1 MKSDLFFMNHV
12 PRIISGKSVLLFAF
26 GKLRFHPFEFF
37 YNFSHNSHQIDKI
50 ARFAC
55 VIIPFMKKYI
65 SCAIAVLLWL
75 FALLS
80 PVQQTA
86 VFAAS
91 NIPSV
96 PELSV
101 GGYAC
106 ILSNSAYFY
115 TEPDEKSGLFLLPE
129 TYFVKIVELGEPYT
143 KIEYLYDDTKV
154 KKLTGYA
161 KSEQLTAVDFVP
173 KRPYYYCL
181 FNVHY
186 RLDGSIAGDTFLD
199 EITVT
204 CTYYGDYTVGSKTYC
219 YVLQGEEFGYVPKP
233 ADLTI
238 EKSTEYA
245 DNYTPPSTTPTPD
258 ENSNQA
264 QPAQIAIL
272 IALCLL
278 VPILAALILKPPRRP
293 PYEPEL

>member
-1 MKSDLFFMNHV
+1 
-12 PRIISGKSVLLFAF
+12 
-26 GKLRFHPFEFF
+26 
-37 YNFSHNSHQIDKI
+37 
-50 ARFAC
+50 
-55 VIIPFMKKYI
+55 MKKYI
-65 SCAIAVLLWL
+65 SWAIAVLLWL

-80 PVQQTA
+80 PVQQTV
-86 VFAAS
+86 VFATP
-91 NIPSV
+91 NIPSA
-96 PELSV
+96 PKLSV

-106 ILSNSAYFY
+106 ILSNSTYFY
-115 TEPDEKSGLFLLPE
+115 TEADEKSGLFLLPE
-129 TYFVKIVELGEPYT
+129 TYFVKIVEVGEPYT

-161 KSEQLTAVDFVP
+161 KSEQLTPVDFVP
-173 KRPYYYCL
+173 KRPYYYHL

-186 RLDGSIAGDTFLD
+186 RLDGSITGDTFLD

-233 ADLTI
+233 ADLSV

-245 DNYTPPSTTPTPD
+245 DNYTPPQETPTPD
-258 ENSNQA
+258 EPPNQT

>member
-1 MKSDLFFMNHV
+1 
-12 PRIISGKSVLLFAF
+12 
-26 GKLRFHPFEFF
+26 
-37 YNFSHNSHQIDKI
+37 
-50 ARFAC
+50 
-55 VIIPFMKKYI
+55 MKKYI
-65 SCAIAVLLWL
+65 TWAIAALLWFL
-75 FALLS
+75 AMLS

-86 VFAAS
+86 VFAAQ
-91 NIPSV
+91 NTTSV
-96 PELSV
+96 PELSA

-106 ILSNSAYFY
+106 ILSDTAYFY
-115 TEPDEKSGLFLLPE
+115 TDQEEKSGLFLLPE
-129 TYFVKIVELGEPYT
+129 TYFVKILEVGEPYS

-199 EITVT
+199 EITIA
-204 CTYYGDYTVGSKTYC
+204 CTYYGEYPVGSKTYC

-233 ADLTI
+233 ADLVV

-245 DNYTPPSTTPTPD
+245 DNYTPPQETPTP
-258 ENSNQA
+258 SAPQA
-264 QPAQIAIL
+264 TTQPAQIAIL

-293 PYEPEL
+293 PYDTEL